1 VAYLRSGLVIKR
13 GWVDDQKFVE
23 YLAISQTLPG
33 LNATNMAVLVGDRL
47 RGFFGALAAI
57 VAICLPGAVLMLI
70 AGALYQSHGDKPLV
84 TAMLRGVAAAAVG
97 LILAT
102 TIQLGKKSLAHVNDL
117 IFGRPDGLRGRSP
130 SPVGAAGADRR
141 RYPGNPLVPSPQ
153 IQGGEPM
160 NQIIALIR
168 VFSYLS
174 ILTVGGGLAAF
185 PEMKV
190 LTVDVHKWLT
200 FPQLI
205 HLYSMGQ
212 SLLGRT

>member
-1 VAYLRSGLVIKR
+1 MSDVSAKPALESSSPAAPASGDISVVSIFLEFLLIGATSFGGGVVAYLRSGLVIKR

-102 TIQLGKKSLAHVNDL
+102 TIQLGKKSLAHV
-117 IFGRPDGLRGRSP
+117 
-130 SPVGAAGADRR
+130 
-141 RYPGNPLVPSPQ
+141 
-153 IQGGEPM
+153 
-160 NQIIALIR
+160 
-168 VFSYLS
+168 
-174 ILTVGGGLAAF
+174 
-185 PEMKV
+185 
-190 LTVDVHKWLT
+190 
-200 FPQLI
+200 
-205 HLYSMGQ
+205 
-212 SLLGRT
+212 